1 MSARYYLGI
10 TVISVRVVSF
20 KVEEELLDILEEYA
34 RKKKISKSELIR
46 RALRN
51 YIREHEEKPYITRRV
66 KVY

>member
-1 MSARYYLGI
+1 MK
-10 TVISVRVVSF
+10 VVSF
-20 KVEEELLDILEEYA
+20 KVEEELLDIIEGYA

-51 YIREHEEKPYITRRV
+51 YIREHGEKPYITRRV

>member
-1 MSARYYLGI
+1 MR
-10 TVISVRVVSF
+10 VISF
-20 KVEEELLDILEEYA
+20 KITEEMLDIIEEYA
-34 RKKKISKSELIR
+34 RKKRISKSELIR

>member
-1 MSARYYLGI
+1 MSTWYYLGI
-10 TVISVRVVSF
+10 TVIPVRVVSF